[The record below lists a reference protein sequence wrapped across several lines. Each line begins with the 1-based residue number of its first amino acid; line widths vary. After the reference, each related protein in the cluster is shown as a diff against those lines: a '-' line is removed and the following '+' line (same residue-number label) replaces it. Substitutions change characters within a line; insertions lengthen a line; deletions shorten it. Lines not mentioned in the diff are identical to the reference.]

1 MLELGDH
8 STALHAELAGPI
20 EEMSI
25 DRVFTAGAAM
35 RHLHDALPAHRR
47 GAHAESAQALLPIL
61 EAGLRDGDTLLVKG
75 SLGSAMGQIVEALA
89 DAGGTRDPAGVKR
102 G

>member
-1 MLELGDH
+1 MLELGEH
-8 STALHAELAGPI
+8 SAALHAELAGPI

-35 RHLHDALPAHRR
+35 RHLHDALPASRR
-47 GAHAESAQALLPIL
+47 GAHAGSAQALLPIL
-61 EAGLRDGDTLLVKG
+61 EAELKDGDTLLVKG
-75 SLGSAMGQIVEALA
+75 SLGSAMGQIVDALA
-89 DAGGTRDPAGVKR
+89 DAGAARAAAGVKR